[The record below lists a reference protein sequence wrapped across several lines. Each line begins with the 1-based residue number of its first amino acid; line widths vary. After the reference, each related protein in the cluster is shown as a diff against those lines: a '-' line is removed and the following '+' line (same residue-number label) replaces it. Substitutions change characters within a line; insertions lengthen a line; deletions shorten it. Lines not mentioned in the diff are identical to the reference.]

1 MRGQAHTLEGF
12 VASLI
17 LIGSV
22 VFALQAT
29 AVTPLTASTSNQHIE
44 NQQAATAS
52 NLLATAAA
60 NETLRPTITYWNRS
74 SGSFQGTGERGYYT
88 GGGPPTAFG
97 AALNQTYSDSRIA
110 FNVYVVHRRVDN
122 SRQSNRLVYMGTPSD
137 NAVSASRTVVVAN
150 DTTLSAD
157 NGTVAE
163 AAAADEF
170 YATDAAPSSEL
181 FNLMEVRIVVW
192 RI

>member
-17 LIGSV
+17 VIGSV

-74 SGSFQGTGERGYYT
+74 SGSFVGTGERGYYAS
-88 GGGPPTAFG
+88 GGPPTAFG
-97 AALNQTYSDSRIA
+97 AALNRTYSDNRIA

-122 SRQSNRLVYMGTPSD
+122 SRQSTRLVYMGTPTD
-137 NAVSASRTVVVAN
+137 NAVSTSRTVVVRN
-150 DTTLSAD
+150 DTSLSTG
-157 NGTVAE
+157 NGTIAE

-170 YATDAAPSSEL
+170 YATDAAPESEL
-181 FNLMEVRIVVW
+181 FNVMEVRIVVW

>member
-17 LIGSV
+17 VIGSV

-44 NQQAATAS
+44 NQQGATAS

-60 NETLRPTITYWNRS
+60 NDTLEATITYWDRS
-74 SGSFQGTGERGYYT
+74 SGAFVGTGDRGYYT
-88 GGGPPTAFG
+88 DGGPPTAFG
-97 AALNQTYSDSRIA
+97 AALNRTYSDQRIA
-110 FNVYVVHRRVDN
+110 FNVHVVSRRADDT
-122 SRQSNRLVYMGTPSD
+122 RQSKRLVYMGTPSD
-137 NAVSASRTVVVAN
+137 NAVSASRTTVVRN
-150 DTTLSAD
+150 DTALSGD

-163 AAAADEF
+163 AAAAGEF
-170 YATDAAPSSEL
+170 YAVDVAPGSEL
-181 FNLMEVRIVVW
+181 FNVMEVRIVVW

>member
-17 LIGSV
+17 VIGSV

-74 SGSFQGTGERGYYT
+74 SGSFAGTGERGYYA
-88 GGGPPTAFG
+88 GGGPPTVFG
-97 AALNQTYSDSRIA
+97 AALNRTYSANRIA

-122 SRQSNRLVYMGTPSD
+122 SRQSKRLVYMGTPSD
-137 NAVSASRTVVVAN
+137 NAVSASRTVVVGN
-150 DTTLSAD
+150 DTSLSAD

-170 YATDAAPSSEL
+170 YATDAAPESEL
-181 FNLMEVRIVVW
+181 FNVMEVRIVVW